1 MKDKSLIYKD
11 NRIIEASYRLT
22 LKEQRIVLFC
32 IRQINSNE
40 PLTESKLFTISASE
54 YSSVFGMTKDAA
66 FREIKAAMDQ
76 LYERSI
82 KVIDDSGK
90 TDDYRWISRKSVVM
104 PAQTIGFRFATD
116 IAPFLSNLKGR
127 FTKYQFMNVRNM
139 GSVFSIRIYEM
150 LMQWKIKKTMIITID
165 QLKDRLQVS
174 DKYPAFANVKQ
185 KVIDPAIAEINE
197 FSDITA
203 NYELLKVGRKVVSVK
218 FTFEFKPGINHK
230 DVANIEGLSA
240 IKGIK
245 AGLK

>member
-1 MKDKSLIYKD
+1 
-11 NRIIEASYRLT
+11 
-22 LKEQRIVLFC
+22 
-32 IRQINSNE
+32 
-40 PLTESKLFTISASE
+40 
-54 YSSVFGMTKDAA
+54 
-66 FREIKAAMDQ
+66 
-76 LYERSI
+76 
-82 KVIDDSGK
+82 
-90 TDDYRWISRKSVVM
+90 
-104 PAQTIGFRFATD
+104 
-116 IAPFLSNLKGR
+116 
-127 FTKYQFMNVRNM
+127 
-139 GSVFSIRIYEM
+139 
-150 LMQWKIKKTMIITID
+150 
-165 QLKDRLQVS
+165 LQVS